1 MWIDYGLVAAIV
13 NDSMPEIPKL
23 VEKGINVFKIFMGET
38 VGGVPAP
45 DDGGILKA
53 LKWVAEAGL
62 RVGVH
67 AENNAIMDFFKA
79 ELQKAGRTVSRGLAV
94 PPTVLYPRN

>member
-1 MWIDYGLVAAIV
+1 MWIDDGLVAAIV

-53 LKWVAEAGL
+53 LK
-62 RVGVH
+62 
-67 AENNAIMDFFKA
+67 
-79 ELQKAGRTVSRGLAV
+79 
-94 PPTVLYPRN
+94 